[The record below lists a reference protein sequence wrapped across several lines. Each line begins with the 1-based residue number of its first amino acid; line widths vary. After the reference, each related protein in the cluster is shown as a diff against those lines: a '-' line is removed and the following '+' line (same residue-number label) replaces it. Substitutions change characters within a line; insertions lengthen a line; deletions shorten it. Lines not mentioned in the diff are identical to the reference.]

1 MIVNVEME
9 TLVNINLM
17 QESMKMQEIMKM
29 QSDILIREMKVAKLE
44 LESWYT
50 LFDLRGDA
58 KTLCKVE
65 TFFG

>member
-1 MIVNVEME
+1 MIINVEME

-17 QESMKMQEIMKM
+17 QEIMKM
-29 QSDILIREMKVAKLE
+29 QSDILVHDMKVAKLE

>member
-1 MIVNVEME
+1 MIIKVEME

-17 QESMKMQEIMKM
+17 QEIMKEIMKM
-29 QSDILIREMKVAKLE
+29 RSDIVEHEMKVAKLE

-58 KTLCKVE
+58 KTLCKAE